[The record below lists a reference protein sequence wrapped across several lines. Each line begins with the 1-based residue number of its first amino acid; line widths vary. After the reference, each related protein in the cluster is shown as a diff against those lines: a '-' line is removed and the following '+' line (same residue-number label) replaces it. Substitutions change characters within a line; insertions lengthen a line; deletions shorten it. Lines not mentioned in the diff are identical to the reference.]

1 MWSLRSFCSRGEN
14 VGKTKRNTLLSE
26 TLSDCELMRRCS
38 LTRAGIVLVDE
49 VTAENKVKL
58 DHTTTSARFLPL
70 RLKLTNLSLFKI
82 VLL

>member
-58 DHTTTSARFLPL
+58 HTTTSARFLPL